1 MRSAVAYGGGER
13 FARKERGEDGGAVG
27 WRALGYAHL
36 LDNACAKAIDAL
48 NRAKPHAG
56 DIGDYVAFYL
66 ASCYAQTGRTSEAI
80 AALSAFEKTY
90 PASLLIRDARVLH
103 ANALLNDRRPKEA
116 VALLDADR
124 VPFRADLELALS
136 RPYQR
141 SRNIPNA
148 FSVF

>member
-27 WRALGYAHL
+27 WRALGYAHV
-36 LDNACAKAIDAL
+36 LDNDCAKAIDPL

-90 PASLLIRDARVLH
+90 QASRLIRDSRVLH
-103 ANALLNDRRPKEA
+103 ANALFNARRPTAA
-116 VALLDADR
+116 VALRDPAL
-124 VPFRADLELALS
+124 VPSEAE
-136 RPYQR
+136 
-141 SRNIPNA
+141 
-148 FSVF
+148 